1 MPKVKLTLTIDDR
14 LLERVKKVSKNRGKS
29 LSGITE
35 DFYKKIS
42 ASGGQFSLASELRGC
57 AEGVLSKK
65 SDKEI
70 KDLYLQE
77 KHG

>member
-14 LLERVKKVSKNRGKS
+14 LLERVKKVSKTRGKS

-42 ASGGQFSLASELRGC
+42 ASGGQFSLANELRGC
-57 AEGVLSKK
+57 AAGSLSKK
-65 SDKEI
+65 TDDEI
-70 KDLYLQE
+70 KELYLKE